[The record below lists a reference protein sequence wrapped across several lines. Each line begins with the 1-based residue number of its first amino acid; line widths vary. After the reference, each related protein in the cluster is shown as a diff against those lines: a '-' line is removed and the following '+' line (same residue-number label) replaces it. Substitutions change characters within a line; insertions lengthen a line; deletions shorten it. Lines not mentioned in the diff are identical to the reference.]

1 MTESGRLGTVP
12 LSARLFPFIALLL
25 LGFCL
30 AIILMLDSMP
40 DPQLLASAVAVDIT
54 LTLSLAWFL
63 MVARPMRLPLIST
76 LVFFVA
82 TVLVAEALLPA
93 EGRGVLGWIS
103 LLAVPAE
110 LALVWAALNSVRG
123 FLKAL
128 RSGREGDGRRPDM
141 LMAFHQSMEAVAG
154 RSVVSRILASELAM
168 MYYAFSPAL
177 KDEDLVLGEG
187 QFSYN
192 RLNDYQSL
200 VLSIS
205 ILMLFEMV
213 GVHLLVHHFWGAWP
227 AWILTGLSFYGF
239 LWLRADSVA
248 SIRRPIE
255 VREEGLLLR
264 CGLRWTVEIPREQI
278 ESIEPITDGCASAG
292 KGELRMQLLGEPNCR
307 LRLKNDFT
315 VTGQYGIR
323 RRVRSISLVMDEQN
337 EFVSELGLIDAGFSP
352 LM

>member
-1 MTESGRLGTVP
+1 MGTVP

-63 MVARPMRLPLIST
+63 MVARPMRLPLVNT

-82 TVLVAEALLPA
+82 TVLVAESLLPA

-128 RSGREGDGRRPDM
+128 RSGREGDARRLDM

-168 MYYAFSPAL
+168 LYYAFSPTL
-177 KDEDLVLGEG
+177 KDEDLVLGDG
-187 QFSYN
+187 RFSYN

-227 AWILTGLSFYGF
+227 AWIITGLSFYGF

-264 CGLRWTVEIPREQI
+264 CGLRWTVEVPWQQIAGIEFFDPEQA
-278 ESIEPITDGCASAG
+278 ELPAGTLRMLLNG
-292 KGELRMQLLGEPNCR
+292 KGNCL
-307 LRLKNDFT
+307 LRLGDAVN
-315 VTGQYGIR
+315 VEGSYGIR
-323 RRVRSISLVMDEQN
+323 RRASVLYLSVDELPAFSESLSRACAEQ
-337 EFVSELGLIDAGFSP
+337 A
-352 LM
+352 